1 MRVRPGS
8 VFVCQRCERRFTEE
22 DFGKLRF
29 FPSTGICRA
38 CYIEAMGDGSVCF
51 GKCDYFNPQATV
63 CKRVCPDRF
72 VCRFFIKLEELL

>member
-1 MRVRPGS
+1 MRIKPGS

-29 FPSTGICRA
+29 FPSTGICRV

-51 GKCDYFNPQATV
+51 GKREYLDVEKTA

-72 VCRFFIKLEELL
+72 VCRLFVKLEELL